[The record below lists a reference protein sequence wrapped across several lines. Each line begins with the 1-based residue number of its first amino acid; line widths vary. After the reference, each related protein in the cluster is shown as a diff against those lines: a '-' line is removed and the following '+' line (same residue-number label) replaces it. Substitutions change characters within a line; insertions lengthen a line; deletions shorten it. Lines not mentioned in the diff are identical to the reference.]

1 MDAEEMKRVLDRAR
15 EGTMEERLT
24 KHAVN
29 CVEGELLLQTV
40 RELHSLKQ
48 RLENALE
55 DVRRLER
62 TQQY

>member
-1 MDAEEMKRVLDRAR
+1 MDHEEMKRVLDRAR
-15 EGTMEERLT
+15 QGTMEERLT

-40 RELHSLKQ
+40 AQLNSLKQ
-48 RLENALE
+48 RLEAALE

>member
-1 MDAEEMKRVLDRAR
+1 MKRVLDRAR
-15 EGTMEERLT
+15 QGTMEERLT

-40 RELHSLKQ
+40 AQLNSLKQ
-48 RLENALE
+48 RLEAALE